1 MKVDATAGVARVIF
15 ANTQY
20 LGIEYNAKIGDV
32 ITIESGVT
40 EILIYNAAESGPLT
54 FDLSFSSAA
63 TVMASAAAIAST
75 LLLTSF

>member
-20 LGIEYNAKIGDV
+20 LGIEYNAKINDV

-63 TVMASAAAIAST
+63 TVMVSAAAIAST